1 MKLKL
6 DDVRAA
12 FAVVDNVQPS
22 PVADSSLFIRLRPNG
37 NKLSMSATG
46 TLWAGAEAVAQDVG
60 GKWIA
65 WVDRRVLK
73 PFLDT
78 AKGPD
83 IEFFYKDELI
93 IKSGQRLEVALHT
106 PISGYESWNPKSSFD
121 LPDEQKTLLA
131 TLNKYLPIQAGTENV
146 AAVWF
151 AKEYG
156 IVSTDT
162 IVIAASL
169 VACDK
174 DFFLPPEVAELVTGA
189 AKLAVD
195 KTGVGAKIGP
205 GFVYQPLSSELDNY
219 PKDAI
224 KDQIK
229 IGLDAAAAFKVS
241 ASVLKELL
249 SIASQFL
256 IERNEVLII
265 EPTKSGFNAKVD
277 LAVGKFQ
284 RSVACKCSLA
294 APTSWPVKRLLP
306 WMEYAG
312 TDEVEFAKPQD
323 SGAFR
328 FERGGFKHVL
338 MFADQ

>member
-12 FAVVDNVQPS
+12 FAVVDNVKPS

-174 DFFLPPEVAELVTGA
+174 DFFLPPEVAELVTGS

-229 IGLDAAAAFKVS
+229 IGLDAPAAFKVS
-241 ASVLKELL
+241 ASILKELL
-249 SIASQFL
+249 SIANQFL
-256 IERNEVLII
+256 IEKNEVLII

-284 RSVACKCSLA
+284 RSVTCKCSL
-294 APTSWPVKRLLP
+294 TDLTRWPVKRLLP

-312 TDEVEFAKPQD
+312 ADEVEFAKPQD

-328 FERGGFKHVL
+328 FERDGFKHVL
-338 MFADQ
+338 MFADL